1 MVPAGAAIATWR
13 NVISMRIS
21 IIGCGYVGAVTGAC
35 FADLGHDIIFVDRDP
50 DKIASINAGQSP
62 IYEPG
67 LDALLQNNASRI
79 TATDDLAGAVRATDV
94 TFICVGT
101 PSKEDGSLDL
111 THVRSAAA
119 GIGRALQ
126 EKPGRHTVVVKSTV
140 LPGTTDGVVR
150 TILEEESG
158 KQAFTD
164 FGLASNPEFL
174 REGTALYDFFTPDR
188 IVIGTSDDLS
198 RHLIE
203 DLYSTII
210 RPKMI
215 TSIPVAEMIKYV
227 SNAFLATKISFA
239 NEIGNICK
247 QMGIDTTE
255 VFRGVGMDHRINPAF
270 FQSGIGFGGSCFP
283 KDVRA
288 LIAKAEEVGV
298 EPKILRSVIDV
309 NEEQPERLL
318 DLLKNHLPDLDQK
331 TVGLLG
337 LAFKPNTDDVRESR
351 AIPIVETLLISGAT
365 VLAYDPLAMG
375 NFRKLYPQ
383 ISYAPTAA
391 DALAADAVLIT
402 TEWEEFN
409 DLNYS
414 GKIVI
419 DGRRIERARHGST
432 YEGVCW

>member
-1 MVPAGAAIATWR
+1 MK
-13 NVISMRIS
+13 IS

-35 FADLGHDIIFVDRDP
+35 FAELGHDIVFVDLDP
-50 DKIASINAGQSP
+50 SKIASINAGQSP

-67 LDALLQNNASRI
+67 LDGLLKKNSSKI
-79 TATDDLAGAVRATDV
+79 MATDNLANAILCTEV
-94 TFICVGT
+94 TFVCVGT
-101 PSKEDGSLDL
+101 PSNCDGSIDL
-111 THVRSAAA
+111 TYVRSAAA
-119 GIGRALQ
+119 EIGRVLKQ
-126 EKPGRHTVVVKSTV
+126 KPDIHSVVVKSTV

-158 KQAFTD
+158 KKAFID

-174 REGTALYDFFTPDR
+174 REGSALMDFFTPDR
-188 IVIGTSDDLS
+188 IIIGASDDLS
-198 RHLIE
+198 LRLLE
-203 DLYSTII
+203 ELYSHIDC
-210 RPKMI
+210 PKMI

-247 QMGIDTTE
+247 KIGIDTAE
-255 VFRGVGMDHRINPAF
+255 VFKGVGMDHRINPAF

-298 EPKILRSVIDV
+298 EPKILRDVVKV
-309 NEEQPERLL
+309 NEEQPKKLL
-318 DLLKNHLPDLDQK
+318 CLLKNHIPDLDRK
-331 TVGLLG
+331 TIGLLG

-351 AIPIVETLLISGAT
+351 TIPIVETLLQSGAT
-365 VLAYDPLAMG
+365 VLAYDPMAMG

-383 ISYAPTAA
+383 IRYAPTAA
-391 DALAADAVLIT
+391 DALVADAVLIT
-402 TEWEEFN
+402 TEWKEFES
-409 DLNYS
+409 LSYS

-419 DGRRIERARHGST
+419 DGRRIEKAKDGST
-432 YEGVCW
+432 YDGVCW